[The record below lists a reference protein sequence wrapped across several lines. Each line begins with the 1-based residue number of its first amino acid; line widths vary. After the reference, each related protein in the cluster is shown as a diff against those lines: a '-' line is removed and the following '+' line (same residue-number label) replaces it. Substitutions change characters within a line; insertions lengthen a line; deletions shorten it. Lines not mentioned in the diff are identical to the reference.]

1 MDVITGDVFQ
11 FFVMDN
17 TEDEI
22 NRDFEGREDL
32 EDGEITSDIEM
43 SEVNGNEPT
52 LDEDVGNGDTDQ
64 EKMVAVFLFISCV
77 TSYFVAMFL

>member
-17 TEDEI
+17 IEDEI

-32 EDGEITSDIEM
+32 EDGEITSKCPKLTEI
-43 SEVNGNEPT
+43 
-52 LDEDVGNGDTDQ
+52 
-64 EKMVAVFLFISCV
+64 I
-77 TSYFVAMFL
+77 